1 MDKPIYN
8 FKKSDVDYE
17 EKKKQYLINLT
28 KYKYYNDEIFR
39 NNMKTNSQ
47 NRYNKLKK
55 AFLKNEEIFN
65 EIVNIKYDI

>member
-55 AFLKNEEIFN
+55 AYQRNDEILN